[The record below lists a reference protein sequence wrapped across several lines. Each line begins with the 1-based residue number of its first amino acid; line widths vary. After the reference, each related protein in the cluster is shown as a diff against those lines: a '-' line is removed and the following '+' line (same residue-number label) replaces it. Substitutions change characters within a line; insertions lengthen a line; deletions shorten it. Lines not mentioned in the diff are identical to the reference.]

1 MEANS
6 KRRQKFNI
14 NSTGTIL
21 DKWNSDPEILKFLS
35 LVKQHV
41 IDINIPNGKI
51 YHYDVGGR
59 NLLSN
64 VGPIYDDQWPHYDYA
79 NPNNNKKSYAYLK
92 SMLVTNGL
100 DKIIFVWCQLCLHDL
115 IHEPL
120 NSLKGIAIVAEKPY
134 GKLMLNSTRPAVH
147 RQYFGRDTSKGR
159 ITYGIGS
166 GSNTIGSGAL
176 TCVTRPFNYY
186 LHKLASF
193 LHKTLY
199 YGRTE
204 FCLNGSDLS
213 EEFNH
218 CTVLLYY
225 AQNQLKKNQQ

>member
-64 VGPIYDDQWPHYDYA
+64 VGPIYDDQWPQYDYA

-100 DKIIFVWCQLCLHDL
+100 DKSYL
-115 IHEPL
+115 
-120 NSLKGIAIVAEKPY
+120 
-134 GKLMLNSTRPAVH
+134 
-147 RQYFGRDTSKGR
+147 FG
-159 ITYGIGS
+159 
-166 GSNTIGSGAL
+166 
-176 TCVTRPFNYY
+176 VNYV
-186 LHKLASF
+186 F
-193 LHKTLY
+193 MT
-199 YGRTE
+199 
-204 FCLNGSDLS
+204 
-213 EEFNH
+213 
-218 CTVLLYY
+218 
-225 AQNQLKKNQQ
+225 